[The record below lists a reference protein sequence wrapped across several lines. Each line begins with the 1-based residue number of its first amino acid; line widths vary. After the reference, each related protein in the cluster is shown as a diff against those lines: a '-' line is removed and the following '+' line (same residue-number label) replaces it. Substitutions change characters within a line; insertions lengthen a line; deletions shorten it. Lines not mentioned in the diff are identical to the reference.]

1 MSVEGQ
7 WNVTM
12 DTPLGKQ
19 QFNLTFK
26 QAAGVWSGTM
36 AGGRTG
42 TSELSAV
49 KVEGDSVS
57 FETNV
62 NSPMGSVKLSMSGN
76 VSGDA
81 LSGVCKTSFG
91 NANFSG
97 VRA

>member
-19 QFNLTFK
+19 QFTLSFT
-26 QAAGVWSGTM
+26 QAAGAWSGTM
-36 AGGRTG
+36 VGGRTG
-42 TSELSAV
+42 TSELTAI
-49 KVEGDSVS
+49 KVEGPAVS

-62 NSPMGSVKLSMSGN
+62 NSPMGSIKLSVSGN
-76 VSGDA
+76 LTGDA
-81 LSGVCKTSFG
+81 LNGVCKTSFG
-91 NANFSG
+91 DANFTG

>member
-19 QFNLTFK
+19 QFTLSFK
-26 QAAGVWSGTM
+26 QAGGAWSGTM
-36 AGGRTG
+36 VGGRTG
-42 TSELSAV
+42 TSELTAI
-49 KVEGDSVS
+49 KVDGGAVS

-62 NSPMGSVKLSMSGN
+62 NSPMGSLKLTMIGN
-76 VSGDA
+76 VTGDA

-91 NANFSG
+91 DANFTG

>member
-19 QFNLTFK
+19 QFTLSFT
-26 QAAGVWSGTM
+26 QAAGTWSGSM
-36 AGGRTG
+36 VGGRTG
-42 TSELSAV
+42 TSELTGI
-49 KVEGDSVS
+49 KVEGQAVS

-62 NSPMGSVKLSMSGN
+62 NSPMGSIKLSMSGN
-76 VSGDA
+76 VAGDA

-91 NANFSG
+91 DANFTG